1 MDENVIW
8 FKIEE
13 ALRPY
18 IPDVDTRREAINDL
32 TALYCAEAAYLE
44 SGLNDVGLL
53 AETMERNWRDADRK
67 LAALHRS
74 LALKAGAG
82 S

>member
-1 MDENVIW
+1 MDEDVIW

-18 IPDVDTRREAINDL
+18 IPDLDARRDAINDL
-32 TALYCAEAAYLE
+32 TALYSAEAAYLE
-44 SGLNDVGLL
+44 SALNDVGLL
-53 AETMERNWRDADRK
+53 AETMEANWRNTERQ

-82 S
+82 A